1 MTLCSFSFQYISP
14 SFCYYAIFVVMI
26 RTLFLCFI
34 PTLSFRILASLTLAE
49 SYCILFLLL
58 LHNTTSHSFLYPS
71 CSLCYSLMLVSRIL
85 YYAPPSLL
93 LKHNLLHVYFL
104 LSISPS
110 PRKRKTMGTTFSL
123 CHPMP
128 SFFPFTPT
136 FSFTYSPCIP
146 QQSGTYHFPPST
158 FVHQAYIPLYPLL
171 LIRHEFNK
179 FSSLTLTSCYSLSY
193 LFLLNNFF
201 QFLR

>member
-1 MTLCSFSFQYISP
+1 MALCSFSFQYISTIILLLCNICGHDP
-14 SFCYYAIFVVMI
+14 DPFSLLYPNTLVPHIGKPDISRILLHSFSAFTPQHHISF
-26 RTLFLCFI
+26 
-34 PTLSFRILASLTLAE
+34 LSFILLV
-49 SYCILFLLL
+49 
-58 LHNTTSHSFLYPS
+58 
-71 CSLCYSLMLVSRIL
+71 LCYSLMLVSRIL

-193 LFLLNNFF
+193 LFIK
-201 QFLR
+201 